1 MNDMLSNPSIVME
14 TLRKIPHNI
23 IFCKV
28 RGVVSLKQQAVR
40 NDTGNSLGLSEC
52 AKYYDI
58 I

>member
-1 MNDMLSNPSIVME
+1 MLSNPSIVME